1 MMFFKSFILKKNFIF
16 IFKSFWCVDIKNN
29 SWKIKKNIILT
40 HFQTKFILKTN
51 TITFSDTLKIINA

>member
-29 SWKIKKNIILT
+29 SWKIKKKYYFN
-40 HFQTKFILKTN
+40 
-51 TITFSDTLKIINA
+51 TFSNKIHFKNKYHHILRHFKNY